1 MPCCFSNAG
10 HRRLERE
17 VAILASRLV
26 TPNANVILSLRNYCS
41 SQLEAMGLVQGSFLF
56 GGEATS
62 GYHVHGIQDS
72 SPAFKAGLEP
82 FFDFIISIGNTRLS
96 KEGNLL
102 KDLLKAN
109 AEKAVKL
116 QVYNIKSQRVREL
129 EVTPGNM
136 WGGQGLLGASV
147 RFCSFEG
154 AAENVWHVLDV
165 EANSP
170 AASAGLL
177 AHVDFIVG
185 ADQLLQSSD
194 DFFSLIEANEGKR
207 LKLLV
212 YNTESERCREVV
224 VMPNGAWGG
233 EGSLGCG
240 IGYGYLHRIPIRSL
254 PASVPPPETDDKQ
267 GLLLSGSS
275 LSEQHQCGNT
285 QTVDS
290 EALDTHQP
298 NTVLTKD
305 TNCSS
310 VSANHGDGADDQC
323 DVDSLSIPV
332 RSPELDSKHQI
343 CEQVQVVG
351 QNKEDGGTE
360 KLPDIEH
367 HQQQTLSFIP
377 VLFII
382 PEERHVWEGE
392 ERRERATSVR
402 LDAAPT
408 PTASQTRVPLQSEGL
423 KMQEKWLWGQMT
435 LNLLL

>member
-1 MPCCFSNAG
+1 MN
-10 HRRLERE
+10 
-17 VAILASRLV
+17 
-26 TPNANVILSLRNYCS
+26 
-41 SQLEAMGLVQGSFLF
+41 LF
-56 GGEATS
+56 F
-62 GYHVHGIQDS
+62 HLQIQDS

-233 EGSLGCG
+233 EGRTKSNAIIHLLCLYFW
-240 IGYGYLHRIPIRSL
+240 IEI
-254 PASVPPPETDDKQ
+254 VPH
-267 GLLLSGSS
+267 LI
-275 LSEQHQCGNT
+275 
-285 QTVDS
+285 
-290 EALDTHQP
+290 THY
-298 NTVLTKD
+298 
-305 TNCSS
+305 
-310 VSANHGDGADDQC
+310 
-323 DVDSLSIPV
+323 
-332 RSPELDSKHQI
+332 
-343 CEQVQVVG
+343 VQ
-351 QNKEDGGTE
+351 Q
-360 KLPDIEH
+360 
-367 HQQQTLSFIP
+367 
-377 VLFII
+377 
-382 PEERHVWEGE
+382 
-392 ERRERATSVR
+392 
-402 LDAAPT
+402 
-408 PTASQTRVPLQSEGL
+408 
-423 KMQEKWLWGQMT
+423 
-435 LNLLL
+435 